1 MNESANRHA
10 VIVGL
15 FVTLG
20 LIFLLGGILMV
31 GNLHN
36 TFKNKIKVV
45 TLFEDIG
52 GLQKGNNIWF
62 SGVKIGTV
70 NNLRFYGKSQVEVSM
85 NIVTKAQQFIRK
97 DAKVKV
103 STDGFLGNKI
113 LIIYGGTSES
123 PEVQEGDTLG
133 MAKVLSTDDMM
144 GTLQESN
151 KNLLAITG
159 DIRNISKKLADGEG
173 TIGKLLNDNSVYTNI
188 NAATA
193 SLQSASVKAQQLIS
207 SLSVFS
213 SNLNKKGTLANELTT
228 DTTVFKSIKASVMQL
243 QHIADTASVFIANL
257 KQAENNPNTP
267 VGILLHDKESGANLK
282 QTIKNLESSS
292 EKLNEDLEAAQH
304 SFLLKGYFKKK
315 ARAGTGDSFAK

>member
-10 VIVGL
+10 VVVGL

-45 TLFEDIG
+45 TLFDDIG

-97 DAKVKV
+97 DARVKV

-123 PEVQEGDTLG
+123 PEVQEGDTLEV
-133 MAKVLSTDDMM
+133 AKALSTDDMM
-144 GTLQESN
+144 ATLQESN

-159 DIRNISKKLADGEG
+159 DIKSISAKLANGEG
-173 TIGKLLNDNSVYTNI
+173 TIGKLLNDNSVYINI
-188 NAATA
+188 NEATA
-193 SLQSASVKAQQLIS
+193 SLQNASVKAQQLIS
-207 SLSVFS
+207 SLSGFS
-213 SNLNKKGTLANELTT
+213 SGLNKKGTLANELVT
-228 DTTVFKSIKASVMQL
+228 DTVVFKSLKASVMQL
-243 QHIADTASVFIANL
+243 QNIADTASVFIANL
-257 KQAENNPNTP
+257 KQAGSNLNTP

-282 QTIKNLESSS
+282 EIIKNLESSS
-292 EKLNEDLEAAQH
+292 EKLNEDLKAAQS
-304 SFLLKGYFKKK
+304 SFLLKNYFKKK
-315 ARAGTGDSFAK
+315 AKAGTDNSLAK

>member
-15 FVTLG
+15 FVTIG

-45 TLFEDIG
+45 SLFEDIG

-70 NNLRFYGKSQVEVSM
+70 SNLRFYGKSQVEVSM
-85 NIVTKAQQFIRK
+85 NIVTKAQQFIHKNAR
-97 DAKVKV
+97 VKT

-113 LIIYGGTSES
+113 LIIYGGTSVS
-123 PEVQEGDTLG
+123 PEIQDGDTLE
-133 MAKVLSTDDMM
+133 VTQIISTDEMM
-144 GTLQESN
+144 NTLQESN
-151 KNLLAITG
+151 KNLLAITS
-159 DIRNISKKLADGEG
+159 DLKFISKKLADGEG

-207 SLSVFS
+207 SLSGFS
-213 SNLNKKGTLANELTT
+213 SELNKKGTLVNELTT
-228 DTTVFKSIKASVMQL
+228 DTVVFKILKSSVMQL

-257 KQAENNPNTP
+257 KQAGSNPNTSI
-267 VGILLHDKESGANLK
+267 GIMLHDEESGTRLK
-282 QTIKNLESSS
+282 ETIKNLESSS
-292 EKLNEDLEAAQH
+292 EKLNEDLKAAQH
-304 SFLLKGYFKKK
+304 SFLLRGYFKKNAK
-315 ARAGTGDSFAK
+315 SSLIDSLKK

>member
-10 VIVGL
+10 VVVGL

-20 LIFLLGGILMV
+20 LIFFLGGILLV
-31 GNLHN
+31 GNLHS
-36 TFKNKIKVV
+36 TFKNKLKVV
-45 TLFEDIG
+45 SIFEDIG

-70 NNLRFYGKSQVEVSM
+70 SNLRFYGKSQVEVSM
-85 NIVTKAQQFIRK
+85 NIVTKAKQFIRK

-103 STDGFLGNKI
+103 SSDGFLGNKI

-123 PEVQEGDTLG
+123 QEVQEGDTLEVVK
-133 MAKVLSTDDMM
+133 ALSTDDMM
-144 GTLQESN
+144 NTLQESN
-151 KNLLAITG
+151 KNLLAITSNLK
-159 DIRNISKKLADGEG
+159 IISTKIVAGEG
-173 TIGKLLNDNSVYTNI
+173 TIGKLINDNSVYTNI

-207 SLSVFS
+207 SLSGFS

-228 DTTVFKSIKASVMQL
+228 DTTVFKSLRASAIQL

-257 KQAENNPNTP
+257 KREENNPNTAI
-267 VGILLHDKESGANLK
+267 GILLHDKESGTNLK
-282 QTIKNLESSS
+282 ETIKNLESSS
-292 EKLNEDLEAAQH
+292 EKLNVDLKAAQN
-304 SFLLKGYFKKK
+304 SFLLRGYFKKNAK
-315 ARAGTGDSFAK
+315 AGTSDSLK